1 MQARPTVRL
10 YAGNRLDAVKDY
22 DPDELAQRFLAAATS
37 GEHPAPTGGLEFA
50 YRWWLTDRDGM
61 NSTFE

>member
-1 MQARPTVRL
+1 
-10 YAGNRLDAVKDY
+10 VKDY

-37 GEHPAPTGGLEFA
+37 GEHPAPSGGLEVT

>member
-10 YAGNRLDAVKDY
+10 YEGNRLDAVKDS
-22 DPDELAQRFLAAATS
+22 DPDELCLAAATI
-37 GEHPAPTGGLEFA
+37 GEHPAPGYGLKSA

-61 NSTFE
+61 NRTFE